1 MAAIGVSRVGH
12 HAGLITGR
20 AAWSWNVT
28 PPGTGMVRRLRGL
41 TAPRLAVGIVVGVFE
56 ALLVGRDGPLPPAS
70 TGVFASR
77 QCAATPASGARGRVG
92 GSCSGAGGG
101 AHSWGVGSGD
111 LLVMADG
118 GRWRGVWVVRVD
130 GVVQRRGVMAAA
142 VLDLRARGRFRGVD
156 LADLDA
162 VPRVL
167 FVVVVLFRAL
177 LAVFLLFVVVVVVVG
192 LFAGVV
198 VLVDAW
204 ADLDAR
210 GRVFFFAIVFGAGA
224 VVDGDTFPELD
235 SNVSGA
241 WTVKLAAGGH

>member
-1 MAAIGVSRVGH
+1 M
-12 HAGLITGR
+12 TG
-20 AAWSWNVT
+20 
-28 PPGTGMVRRLRGL
+28 G
-41 TAPRLAVGIVVGVFE
+41 PRLLEFLREMNRETFVA
-56 ALLVGRDGPLPPAS
+56 
-70 TGVFASR
+70 
-77 QCAATPASGARGRVG
+77 
-92 GSCSGAGGG
+92 
-101 AHSWGVGSGD
+101 
-111 LLVMADG
+111 
-118 GRWRGVWVVRVD
+118 
-130 GVVQRRGVMAAA
+130 VMAAA

-241 WTVKLAAGGH
+241 WTVKLAAGGN